1 MGMKKW
7 TVLVILVLVLLGLV
21 VFYLVRIKN
30 KSTIIVTEADL
41 AGKIDYS
48 LGPPAELAQ
57 NYDPTQNE
65 ARFQILG
72 VDVNTQ
78 SLTIMPVW
86 PESYAKTGIKNS
98 KIACKLGDIKIFDQG
113 KAKNGKVVMLKTLF
127 ATIQATPADNMI
139 FSGVCGERECREIA
153 RACQL
158 FVY

>member
-1 MGMKKW
+1 MSMKK
-7 TVLVILVLVLLGLV
+7 LVVWIILSIVLLGMMA
-21 VFYLVRIKN
+21 FYIFRMKA
-30 KSTIIVTEADL
+30 KPTIVVTEADL
-41 AGKIDYS
+41 SGQIDYS

-65 ARFQILG
+65 ARFKIEG
-72 VDVNTQ
+72 VDESTQ
-78 SLTIMPVW
+78 SLTLNPVW
-86 PESYAKTGIKNS
+86 PESFVTTGSKNS
-98 KIACKLGDIKIFDQG
+98 KIACKLGDIKIFDQD

-139 FSGVCGERECREIA
+139 FGGVCGERECREIV